1 MVEQFCE
8 DYKLRI
14 AGELSEENQHHKRNG
29 KCFFGEE
36 IHEMQNVYN
45 RFYSQGI
52 TDSLEGAVL
61 FVYLC
66 VCFVATIADI

>member
-1 MVEQFCE
+1 MTEQFCE
-8 DYKLRI
+8 EYKLSI
-14 AGELSEENQHHKRNG
+14 AGELSEEHQQHKGNG

-36 IHEMQNVYN
+36 IHEMQNAYQ
-45 RFYSQGI
+45 RFYSQAS

-66 VCFVATIADI
+66 VCFVATAADI